1 MAPVASVSKG
11 DSRKAGTFGFLG
23 IVDSTRNEAYG
34 QEWSLKSRRT
44 MISFVIVSFRSKELL
59 SECVSALAS
68 QLEKGD
74 EVIVIAGDH
83 KSSKGKVLQVI
94 RDKNRV
100 IVEGV
105 NMIKKHERKTQD
117 NPQGSIIEREASIHY
132 SNVKLAE
139 QAK

>member
-1 MAPVASVSKG
+1 MAKSVK
-11 DSRKAGTFGFLG
+11 
-23 IVDSTRNEAYG
+23 
-34 QEWSLKSRRT
+34 
-44 MISFVIVSFRSKELL
+44 
-59 SECVSALAS
+59 
-68 QLEKGD
+68 KGD

-83 KSSKGKVLQVI
+83 KNKKGKVLQVF